1 MKKATTLI
9 LALIAFINSYAQQVV
24 VYTSHYEYE
33 NNKGTKYTGE
43 INYRPNFVSGRNNN
57 NYQPYLQIKE
67 GKEKNKVDI
76 IDAWGFKYKGILFKR
91 DTVSNL
97 FFALLSEGK
106 VYYWENAIILF
117 KELDDVWYNTQNVDY
132 GKGVFISTDI
142 NAPSQYYVL
151 DKKKATGSTYTS
163 KYNKLFE
170 MNPTLQSFLDCIDEN
185 KKNVTG
191 FKKVDNVTAFLF
203 FTDCITNTKWR
214 NILRKCIKTLNGNFN
229 SAVTIE

>member
-1 MKKATTLI
+1 MKKIIVLFI
-9 LALIAFINSYAQQVV
+9 MIAFLQSTYAQVV
-24 VYTSHYEYE
+24 VYASYDGYKNDT
-33 NNKGTKYTGE
+33 GTIYNGE

-57 NYQPYLQIKE
+57 NYQPYLQIKD

-76 IDAWGFKYKGILFKR
+76 IDAWGFTYKGILFKR

-106 VYYWENAIILF
+106 VYYWENAIVLF

-170 MNPTLQSFLDCIDEN
+170 MNPTLQPFLNCIGEN